1 MQSNLIWVDFV
12 IIGII
17 ALSAIIGL
25 ARGLIREVLAL
36 GVWIAAL
43 LAAWFF
49 YRPVAVQLEP
59 WLDTPSLQMGA
70 AVVIIVLAVLIAGAI
85 LGWILSTL
93 VEKTGLTGTDRLLGL
108 VFGAGRGAVVVALL
122 VFLASLTPIIED
134 PWWSQSELLPKFQ
147 LLADLM
153 LDLVPPEVTQQI
165 KSI

>member
-1 MQSNLIWVDFV
+1 MIWVDYA

-49 YRPVAVQLEP
+49 YRPVAEQLTP
-59 WLDTPSLQMGA
+59 WLETPSLRMGA
-70 AVVIIVLAVLIAGAI
+70 AVVLIVLGVLIAGAI
-85 LGWILSTL
+85 VGWVLSLL
-93 VEKTGLTGTDRLLGL
+93 VEKTGLTGTDRLLGM

-122 VFLASLTPIIED
+122 VFLASLTPVVED
-134 PWWSQSELLPKFQ
+134 PWWSQSELLPRFQ
-147 LLADLM
+147 LLADAM
-153 LDLVPPEVTQQI
+153 LDLIPPEVTQRI

>member
-1 MQSNLIWVDFV
+1 MIWVDYV

-49 YRPVAVQLEP
+49 YRPVAAQLTP
-59 WLDTPSLQMGA
+59 WLETPSLRMGA
-70 AVVIIVLAVLIAGAI
+70 AVVLIVIGVLVAGAI
-85 LGWILSTL
+85 IGWVLSLL
-93 VEKTGLTGTDRLLGL
+93 VEKTGLTGTDRLLGM

-122 VFLASLTPIIED
+122 VFLASLTPVVED
-134 PWWSQSELLPKFQ
+134 AWWSQSELLPRFQ
-147 LLADLM
+147 LLADAM
-153 LDLVPPEVTQQI
+153 LDLVPPDVTQKI
-165 KSI
+165 RSI

>member
-1 MQSNLIWVDFV
+1 MIWVDYV

-49 YRPVAVQLEP
+49 YRPVADQLTP
-59 WLDTPSLQMGA
+59 WLETPSLRMGV
-70 AVVIIVLAVLIAGAI
+70 AVVLIVIGVLVVGAI
-85 LGWILSTL
+85 IGWVLSLL
-93 VEKTGLTGTDRLLGL
+93 VEKTGLTGTDRLLGM

-122 VFLASLTPIIED
+122 VFLASLTPVVED
-134 PWWSQSELLPKFQ
+134 PWWSQSDLLPKFQ
-147 LLADLM
+147 LLADAM
-153 LDLVPPEVTQQI
+153 LDLIPPEVTQRI
-165 KSI
+165 RSI

>member
-1 MQSNLIWVDFV
+1 MIWVDFV

>member
-1 MQSNLIWVDFV
+1 MIWVDYV

-49 YRPVAVQLEP
+49 YRPLADQLTP
-59 WLDTPSLQMGA
+59 WLETPSLRMGV
-70 AVVIIVLAVLIAGAI
+70 AVVLIVMGVLVVGAI
-85 LGWILSTL
+85 IGWVLSLL
-93 VEKTGLTGTDRLLGL
+93 VEKTGLTGTDRLLGM

-122 VFLASLTPIIED
+122 VFLASLTPVVED
-134 PWWSQSELLPKFQ
+134 PWWAQSDLLPRFQ
-147 LLADLM
+147 LLADAM
-153 LDLVPPEVTQQI
+153 LDLVPPEVTQRI

>member
-1 MQSNLIWVDFV
+1 MNWVDYV

-43 LAAWFF
+43 LAAWFL
-49 YRPVAVQLEP
+49 YRPVAEQLTP
-59 WLDTPSLQMGA
+59 WLETPSLRMGS
-70 AVVIIVLAVLIAGAI
+70 AVVLIVVGVLILGAVV
-85 LGWILSTL
+85 GWVLSLL
-93 VEKTGLTGTDRLLGL
+93 VEKTGLTGTDRLLGM

-122 VFLASLTPIIED
+122 VFLASLTPLVQD
-134 PWWSQSELLPKFQ
+134 PWWTQSELLPTFQ
-147 LLADLM
+147 LLADAM
-153 LDLVPPEVTQQI
+153 LDLVPPEVTQRI

>member
-1 MQSNLIWVDFV
+1 MIWVDYA
-12 IIGII
+12 IICII

-25 ARGLIREVLAL
+25 ARGLIREILAL
-36 GVWIAAL
+36 AVWIAAL

-49 YRPVAVQLEP
+49 YRPVSELLTP

-70 AVVIIVLAVLIAGAI
+70 AVVLIVIAVLIVGAFV
-85 LGWILSTL
+85 GWAMSAL
-93 VEKTGLTGTDRLLGL
+93 VEKTGLTGTDRLLGT

-122 VFLASLTPIIED
+122 VFLASLTPVIED
-134 PWWSQSELLPKFQ
+134 PWWSQSQLLPEFE

-153 LDLVPPEVTQQI
+153 LDLIPPEVTQKI

>member
-1 MQSNLIWVDFV
+1 MIWVDYV

-49 YRPVAVQLEP
+49 YRPVAEQLTP
-59 WLDTPSLQMGA
+59 WLSTPSLRMGA
-70 AVVIIVLAVLIAGAI
+70 AVVLIVLGVLIAGAI
-85 LGWILSTL
+85 VGWMLSLL
-93 VEKTGLTGTDRLLGL
+93 VEKTGLTGTDRLLGM

-122 VFLASLTPIIED
+122 VFLASLTPMIED
-134 PWWSQSELLPKFQ
+134 PWWSQSELLPRFQ
-147 LLADLM
+147 LLADAM
-153 LDLVPPEVTQQI
+153 LDLVPPEVTQRI

>member
-1 MQSNLIWVDFV
+1 MIWVDYV

-43 LAAWFF
+43 LAAWVF
-49 YRPVAVQLEP
+49 YRPVADQLTP
-59 WLDTPSLQMGA
+59 WLSTPSLRMGA
-70 AVVIIVLAVLIAGAI
+70 AVALIVVGVLIAGAI
-85 LGWILSTL
+85 IGWLLSLL
-93 VEKTGLTGTDRLLGL
+93 VEKTGLTGTDRLLGM

-122 VFLASLTPIIED
+122 VFLASLTPVIED
-134 PWWSQSELLPKFQ
+134 PWWSQSELLPRFQ
-147 LLADLM
+147 LLADAM
-153 LDLVPPEVTQQI
+153 LDLIPPEVTQRI

>member
-1 MQSNLIWVDFV
+1 MIWVDYV

-49 YRPVAVQLEP
+49 YRPVAEQLSP
-59 WLDTPSLQMGA
+59 WLETPSLQMGA
-70 AVVIIVLAVLIAGAI
+70 AVVLIVLGVLIVGAI
-85 LGWILSTL
+85 IGWILAML
-93 VEKTGLTGTDRLLGL
+93 VDKTGLTGTDRLLGM

-122 VFLASLTPIIED
+122 VFLASLTPIVQD
-134 PWWSQSELLPKFQ
+134 PWWAQSELLPKFQ
-147 LLADLM
+147 LLADAM
-153 LDLVPPEVTQQI
+153 LDLVPPEVTQRI